1 MSYWIN
7 ITVALISFAL
17 AAVIGIVLIPFLKKI
32 HFGQTILDIGP
43 AWHKSKQGTPIM
55 GGFMFIISSVAAVIA
70 GYLIYRSD
78 SMIDLTDKVSG
89 NNAVRLLTCII
100 FSLLFAGIGFLDDYI
115 KAVKKQNLGLNPK
128 QKMIMQFILSAA
140 LLAMLYALGDKS
152 TEIDFIFFKIDF
164 GILYYPVMIL
174 FIIYVSNAVNL
185 TDGVDGL
192 CGSVTFIT
200 MLALAAVCGI
210 LKSYEISI
218 YATAIAGGCLG
229 FLIWNLH
236 PAKCFMGDTGS
247 MYLGGAFIAIGL
259 TTHKHLMII
268 IVGLVYILEALSV
281 VIQVTYFKITAKR
294 HYKKTGEKG
303 KGKRIFKMSPIH
315 HHFEMCGFSE
325 YKLERSNC
333 CGRRYESGK
342 KKSKAQNTSSVFK
355 RRYGLIFFSDNND
368 ASCYWNYNDV
378 LSQLCVGVK

>member
-1 MSYWIN
+1 
-7 ITVALISFAL
+7 
-17 AAVIGIVLIPFLKKI
+17 
-32 HFGQTILDIGP
+32 
-43 AWHKSKQGTPIM
+43 
-55 GGFMFIISSVAAVIA
+55 
-70 GYLIYRSD
+70 
-78 SMIDLTDKVSG
+78 
-89 NNAVRLLTCII
+89 
-100 FSLLFAGIGFLDDYI
+100 
-115 KAVKKQNLGLNPK
+115 
-128 QKMIMQFILSAA
+128 
-140 LLAMLYALGDKS
+140 
-152 TEIDFIFFKIDF
+152 
-164 GILYYPVMIL
+164 MIL

-303 KGKRIFKMSPIH
+303 KGKRIFKMAPIH
-315 HHFEMCGFSE
+315 HHFELCGWSETRVVAVFSVVTAIMC
-325 YKLERSNC
+325 
-333 CGRRYESGK
+333 
-342 KKSKAQNTSSVFK
+342 
-355 RRYGLIFFSDNND
+355 LI
-368 ASCYWNYNDV
+368 A
-378 LSQLCVGVK
+378 LLAL